1 MLKSVLALLL
11 SKFVKKT
18 DTEFIAQQSMPKRGE
33 DKIVIAE
40 SKENLED
47 TYTAPCSGYVCID
60 GGSYISYIRVGDGP
74 RSRQQVELTSGP
86 VRLAWPQVYMPVKK
100 GDSCT
105 YAVAVLDGN
114 AENSIVYFIPAV
126 GGQTS

>member
-18 DTEFIAQQSMPKRGE
+18 DTEFIAQQSMPKRSA
-33 DKIVIAE
+33 DKIVIAQG
-40 SKENLED
+40 KETLNG

-60 GGSYISYIRVGDGP
+60 GGSNIDYIAVGDDP
-74 RSRQQVELTSGP
+74 RSRQQVVVTSGH

-100 GDSCT
+100 GDSCA
-105 YAVAVLDGN
+105 YAAVVLDGN
-114 AENSIVYFIPAV
+114 EENSIVYFIPAV